1 MKIPF
6 HNHVLKPHNAVVR
19 QRHLKSTQVLW
30 HLPQKWSRDALWFL
44 LIYLGFNYRCS
55 LHNDMQAKLH
65 PRWPIKHSQWIY
77 IPRDCTGQSR
87 IKRRHEFWMCF
98 LPEPRTTW
106 NHIGPLSIGHFFHT
120 RLSCISC
127 LLVNA
132 ATSNIWYEYLIREC
146 CQPETPGST
155 EFCCV

>member
-6 HNHVLKPHNAVVR
+6 HNHVV
-19 QRHLKSTQVLW
+19 LKSTQVLW

-65 PRWPIKHSQWIY
+65 PRRPIKHSQWIY
-77 IPRDCTGQSR
+77 IPRDRTGQSR
-87 IKRRHEFWMCF
+87 IKRRHEFCMCF

-106 NHIGPLSIGHFFHT
+106 NHIGTHFRNGYHYQLDIFFHT